1 MKKDIINADMGYEC
15 LAEVQ
20 ACCLPADMLYEL
32 MIDRKVEI
40 VKTSEALGLSVAT
53 AMVVA
58 RSFVDLQIP

>member
-32 MIDRKVEI
+32 MIDRKIET
-40 VKTSEALGLSVAT
+40 VKTSEALGVSA
-53 AMVVA
+53 AAARMVV
-58 RSFVDLQIP
+58 RSFVELQIP